1 MRIWLGENPILKVSL
16 YPAPSLAV
24 VTPDPGGSP
33 RSHPGTYPQKGAGVS
48 PISWVKR
55 DAWQIFCPLIKG
67 CFPVSVRH
75 TFFLISASDYT
86 LCPAV
91 QWVHSAGL
99 LCVLSPISN
108 ESRLCSLEAANRAPW
123 AVIREKVFNTG
134 QAATGGLR

>member
-1 MRIWLGENPILKVSL
+1 MEKIWILKVSP

-24 VTPDPGGSP
+24 VTADCGGSR
-33 RSHPGTYPQKGAGVS
+33 RSHPGTYLQKGAGVS
-48 PISWVKR
+48 PVSWVKR
-55 DAWQIFCPLIKG
+55 DAWQIFGPFIKG
-67 CFPVSVRH
+67 YCP
-75 TFFLISASDYT
+75 ISSTHFSLYLPLTT
-86 LCPAV
+86 LCSAV

-134 QAATGGLR
+134 QAATGGLH